1 MSVPLFFMNIM
12 TSSATTFPFES
23 VPTVKS
29 SALIACR
36 VASETRSEYCEEIF
50 AASFIIFWSR
60 ATARLCAAA

>member
-12 TSSATTFPFES
+12 TSSGRTFPFES

-36 VASETRSEYCEEIF
+36 VASETRSAYCGEIL
-50 AASFIIFWSR
+50 AASFMIFWSR
-60 ATARLCAAA
+60 ETARSCAAA